1 MKIRNGRTPT
11 DVAEDKRLQIDGYDD
26 ARNKNLD
33 FYNQNSESYFKLSFD
48 AFNLDSLYKRFI
60 DFKIPEGGKVLD
72 AGCGSGRDA
81 LNFIAKGYDVTA
93 FDGSKGMVDIL
104 NANAGSMLKRISPDV
119 YNERKKQ
126 GMGDFECLH
135 KDFLEIDFKNEF
147 DAVWSAAALLHLPTE
162 AFDKA
167 LSNLTDSLKDNGVMY
182 FSIKKLENGYLDD
195 GKRIFYNPGKEH
207 LNNLFDKLQLKLEDY
222 WETGKQNDPNQT
234 FENYIVRKIS

>member
-1 MKIRNGRTPT
+1 MKMRNGRTPL
-11 DVAEDKRLQIDGYDD
+11 DMEEDNRLKIDGYDE

-48 AFNLDSLYKRFI
+48 AFNLNSLYDRFI
-60 DFKIPEGGKVLD
+60 NFSIPEGGKILD

-81 LNFIAKGYDVTA
+81 LNFLAKGYNITA

-104 NANAGSMLKRISPDV
+104 NANVAPMLKKISTDF
-119 YNERKKQ
+119 YNEKKRNGQ
-126 GMGDFECLH
+126 LNFECLH

-147 DAVWSAAALLHLPTE
+147 DAVWSAAALLHLPTG

-167 LSNLTDSLKDNGVMY
+167 LTNLTNSLKDNGVMY
-182 FSIKKLENGYLDD
+182 FSIKKLENGFLDD
-195 GKRIFYNPGKEH
+195 GKRNFYNPGKEH
-207 LNNLFDKLQLKLEDY
+207 LNKLFDKLNLKLEDY

-234 FENYIVRKIS
+234 FENYILRKIS

>member
-1 MKIRNGRTPT
+1 MKMRNGRTPL
-11 DVAEDKRLQIDGYDD
+11 DMEEDNRLKIDGYDE

-48 AFNLDSLYKRFI
+48 AFNLNSLYDRFI
-60 DFKIPEGGKVLD
+60 NFSIPEGGKILD

-81 LNFIAKGYDVTA
+81 LNFLAKGYNVTA

-104 NANAGSMLKRISPDV
+104 NANVSPMLKQISPDF
-119 YNERKKQ
+119 YNEKKRNGQ
-126 GMGDFECLH
+126 LNFECLH

-147 DAVWSAAALLHLPTE
+147 DAVWSAAALLHLPTG

-167 LSNLTDSLKDNGVMY
+167 LTNLTNSLKDNGVMY
-182 FSIKKLENGYLDD
+182 FSIKKLENGFLDD
-195 GKRIFYNPGKEH
+195 GKRNFYNPGKEH
-207 LNNLFDKLQLKLEDY
+207 LNKLFDKLNLKLEDY

-234 FENYIVRKIS
+234 FENYILRKM